1 MSWAYP
7 AAFAVMA
14 AEGAGVGPPPP
25 ASVAAAGWAL
35 FVASK
40 ALKYWAIAALG
51 PRWTFRVL
59 VLPAE
64 PLVSSGPYAWL
75 RHPNYLAVAGELVS
89 MALVAG
95 APVTGPAATLLFSL
109 LLRRRIQVEDEAL
122 RHLPCSS
129 PVGTG
134 GDA

>member
-14 AEGAGVGPPPP
+14 AESAGGGPPPP

-75 RHPNYLAVAGELVS
+75 SV
-89 MALVAG
+89 
-95 APVTGPAATLLFSL
+95 